1 MTKLSVSPYTSAPP
15 VGAAARPAAGARAG
29 ARTANAR
36 RNKRVFE
43 QILLQMFLLLM
54 LLTVLFPVL
63 WVISMAIDP
72 RGIARPTD
80 LNLFPANA
88 NLDAFWRLLNE
99 PFSNVLPKYFG
110 ELLMNSLFVALGTS
124 LFTVVAGASAAYAF
138 SRFQFIGRQAG
149 MLAFIVLL
157 MIPSTGF
164 VIPVFIIFNSVS
176 INAGL
181 AAAIPA
187 FFSGFLAAAAFML
200 FFRWVASFRKPDP
213 ERRFNPS
220 PQVVAGFTA
229 LVVLAAIVV
238 TFLAILDRAPAHAE
252 GIQQTLRVMRADLDR
267 ARDAY
272 TRAVTSLEQRR
283 STAASRQMRL
293 DIAVEGAA
301 LLEALTERTGSADQ
315 LLPPVEQLIEN
326 RQGIADDSDA
336 ILQTALAIKAALD
349 AGDLEAARAALD
361 DGLAAA
367 QAEIERLRE
376 RAASALNSAREGE
389 ETLAAAEAAL
399 LAADAEF
406 DAKAVPIIAR
416 RDSAVL
422 GMVPYMLLAWAAALA
437 AAALIWLLLRALRS
451 VVEPRTVVNIL
462 AWAMFASLIVGIGIL
477 LMPLRVRGD
486 PAASVA
492 LRTTLIGL
500 ALAFASGGLPFTIWN
515 LKGYFDTVPKEIE
528 EAAVIDGVGLI
539 GIFFRI
545 IVPLSLP
552 AFAIVVLFS
561 FMTGWTEFILSWIF
575 LTGEVQNYTLA
586 MALATMSGGSNQA
599 PPDMQKFAAM
609 SILISLPVMVLF
621 FMFQRYLVGGLAA
634 GAVKG

>member
-1 MTKLSVSPYTSAPP
+1 MTKLNVSPYTSAQP
-15 VGAAARPAAGARAG
+15 VGAATRPAAS
-29 ARTANAR
+29 ARTAAHTAR
-36 RNKRVFE
+36 ARQNRRLFE
-43 QILLQMFLLLM
+43 QILLQLFLLFM
-54 LLTVLFPVL
+54 LVTVLFPVL
-63 WVISMAIDP
+63 WIISMAVDP

-99 PFSNVLPKYFG
+99 PFSNVLPVYFG

-164 VIPVFIIFNSVS
+164 VLPVFIIFNSVP

-187 FFSGFLAAAAFML
+187 FFSGFLAAAVFML
-200 FFRWVASFRKPDP
+200 FFRWVASFRKPNP
-213 ERRFNPS
+213 ERRFDLP
-220 PQVVAGFTA
+220 PAAVVALTA
-229 LVVLAAIVV
+229 LVVLAAIVM

-272 TRAVTSLEQRR
+272 TKAVASLEQRQ
-283 STAASRQMRL
+283 STAATRQTRL
-293 DIAVEGAA
+293 DMAVEGAA
-301 LLEALTERTGSADQ
+301 LLEALRDRTGSVDQ
-315 LLPPVEQLIEN
+315 LLPSVEQLIET
-326 RQGIADDSDA
+326 RQAVMGENDA
-336 ILQTALAIKAALD
+336 ILQTALAMKAALD
-349 AGDLEAARAALD
+349 AGDLEAARTALN

-367 QAEIERLRE
+367 QTEIERLRE
-376 RAASALNSAREGE
+376 RAASALNGVREGE

-406 DAKAVPIIAR
+406 DAKAVPIITQ

-422 GMVPYMLLAWAAALA
+422 AMAPYMLLAWVAALA
-437 AAALIWLLLRALRS
+437 AAALIWLLLRALRN
-451 VVEPRTVVNIL
+451 VVEPHTVVNIL
-462 AWAMFASLIVGIGIL
+462 AWAVFASLIVGLGL
-477 LMPLRVRGD
+477 LLTPLRIRGD
-486 PAASVA
+486 PSASIA

-500 ALAFASGGLPFTIWN
+500 SLAFASGGLPFTIWN

-528 EAAVIDGVGLI
+528 EAAVIDGVGLV

-609 SILISLPVMVLF
+609 SILISLPVMILF
-621 FMFQRYLVGGLAA
+621 FMFQRYLVSGLAA

>member
-1 MTKLSVSPYTSAPP
+1 MTKLSVSPYTSAQPA
-15 VGAAARPAAGARAG
+15 GAAARPQIRAG
-29 ARTANAR
+29 AAVRTARPR
-36 RNKRVFE
+36 RAGRVIE
-43 QILLQMFLLLM
+43 QILLQLFLLLM

-63 WVISMAIDP
+63 WIISMAIDP

-110 ELLMNSLFVALGTS
+110 ELLLNSLFVALGTS
-124 LFTVVAGASAAYAF
+124 LFTVVSGASAAYAF

-164 VIPVFIIFNSVS
+164 VIPVFIIFNSIS

-187 FFSGFLAAAAFML
+187 FFTGFMVGAAYL
-200 FFRWVASFRKPDP
+200 LLFRWIASFRKPDP
-213 ERRFNPS
+213 ERRFNP
-220 PQVVAGFTA
+220 PPVVVAGFTA
-229 LVVLAAIVV
+229 LIVLAAIVI
-238 TFLAILDRAPAHAE
+238 TFLVILDRAPAHAD
-252 GIQQTLRVMRADLDR
+252 GVQQTLRVLRTDLDR
-267 ARDAY
+267 ARDNY
-272 TRAVTSLEQRR
+272 TRAVSSLEQRL
-283 STAASRQMRL
+283 STAATRQERAE
-293 DIAVEGAA
+293 IAAEAA
-301 LLEALTERTGSADQ
+301 GLLEALRDRAGSVEQ
-315 LLPPVEQLIEN
+315 LLPGVEQIIED
-326 RQGIADDSDA
+326 RQGIVDDDDLA
-336 ILQTALAIKAALD
+336 LQTALAMKEALD
-349 AGDLEAARAALD
+349 AGDLEAARAALE
-361 DGLAAA
+361 DGTAAM
-367 QAEIERLRE
+367 QPEITRLRE
-376 RAASALNSAREGE
+376 RAESAMNSAREGE

-406 DAKAVPIIAR
+406 EASAVPVIAQ

-437 AAALIWLLLRALRS
+437 AAALIWLLLRALRN
-451 VVEPRTVVNIL
+451 VVEPRTAVNIL
-462 AWAMFASLIVGIGIL
+462 AWAMFASLIVGIGML
-477 LMPLRVRGD
+477 VMPMRVRGD

-500 ALAFASGGLPFTIWN
+500 ALAFASSGLPFTIWN

-528 EAAVIDGVGLI
+528 EAAVIDGVSLI
-539 GIFFRI
+539 GMFFRI

-586 MALATMSGGSNQA
+586 MALATMSGGANQA

-621 FMFQRYLVGGLAA
+621 FMFQRYLVGGLSA

>member
-1 MTKLSVSPYTSAPP
+1 MTRLNVSPYTSAQP
-15 VGAAARPAAGARAG
+15 VGAAARPRAG
-29 ARTANAR
+29 AEAAR
-36 RNKRVFE
+36 LARPRRGGKIVE
-43 QILLQMFLLLM
+43 QLLLQAFLLLM
-54 LLTVLFPVL
+54 LVTVLFPVL
-63 WVISMAIDP
+63 WIISMAVDP

-99 PFSNVLPKYFG
+99 PFSNVLPSYFG
-110 ELLMNSLFVALGTS
+110 ELMLNSLFVALGTA

-164 VIPVFIIFNSVS
+164 VIPIFIIFNSVS

-187 FFSGFLAAAAFML
+187 FFTGFMVAAVFML
-200 FFRWVASFRKPDP
+200 FFRWIAGFRKPNY

-220 PQVVAGFTA
+220 PLVVAIFTA
-229 LVVLAAIVV
+229 LVVLAVIVIA
-238 TFLAILDRAPAHAE
+238 FLFILDRAPAHAD
-252 GIQQTLRVMRADLDR
+252 GVQQTLQVLRRDLDR
-267 ARDAY
+267 ARESY
-272 TRAVTSLEQRR
+272 TKAVASLEQRQA
-283 STAASRQMRL
+283 TAAIRQERA
-293 DIAVEGAA
+293 DIAREG
-301 LLEALTERTGSADQ
+301 LVLMQGLGDNTSSIEQ
-315 LLPPVEQLIEN
+315 LLPEVAQIIQD
-326 RQGIADDSDA
+326 RQEIVDEDD
-336 ILQTALAIKAALD
+336 IPLQTALAMRTALE
-349 AGDLEAARAALD
+349 AGDLETARAALAD
-361 DGLAAA
+361 NLVTLE
-367 QAEIERLRE
+367 AEIQRLQE
-376 RAASALNSAREGE
+376 RADTAASSAAEGE
-389 ETLAAAEAAL
+389 ITLADAEAAL

-406 DAKAVPIIAR
+406 DASAVPVIAS
-416 RDSAVL
+416 RDSAVQ
-422 GMVPYMLLAWAAALA
+422 GMIPYMLLAWAGALA
-437 AAALIWLLLRALRS
+437 ASAVIWLLLRALRTLIKPYTAVS
-451 VVEPRTVVNIL
+451 VL
-462 AWAMFASLIVGIGIL
+462 AWALAASLIVGIGL
-477 LMPLRVRGD
+477 LVMPLRIRGD

-528 EAAVIDGVGLI
+528 EAAVIDGVSLI
-539 GIFFRI
+539 GMFFRI
-545 IVPLSLP
+545 MVPLSLP

-586 MALATMSGGSNQA
+586 MALATMSGGANQA

-609 SILISLPVMVLF
+609 SILISLPVMILF
-621 FMFQRYLVGGLAA
+621 FMFQRYLVGGLSA